1 MARIVCQRNGPCILQ
16 GIATL
21 GREGDAAA
29 QSVRD
34 VALCRCGGA
43 RRKPVCDATHV
54 RIGFVAPRDAA
65 AGTMPDI
72 ADVRARLAALEDR
85 AALLPDVIV
94 MANGPYAVS
103 DVIELQDAP
112 LAGTGRYLLCRC
124 GASEHKPF
132 CDGAHARVGF
142 SDDS

>member
-16 GIATL
+16 GSAAL
-21 GREGDAAA
+21 GREGEATA

-43 RRKPVCDATHV
+43 RNKPVCDATHV
-54 RIGFVAPRDAA
+54 RIGFAAPAA
-65 AGTMPDI
+65 AMAGAIPGVDDI
-72 ADVRARLAALEDR
+72 RARLAALEDR

-103 DVIELQDAP
+103 KTVELRGVP
-112 LAGTGRYLLCRC
+112 LAAHDRYLLCRC
-124 GASEHKPF
+124 GASRHKPF
-132 CDGAHARVGF
+132 CDGAHAWIGF
-142 SDDS
+142 SDDC

>member
-21 GREGDAAA
+21 GREGEATP

-43 RRKPVCDATHV
+43 REKPVCDATHV
-54 RIGFVAPRDAA
+54 RIGFVAPAA
-65 AGTMPDI
+65 AVADAMPDVN
-72 ADVRARLAALEDR
+72 DVRARLAALSQR
-85 AALLPDVIV
+85 VLPDLIV
-94 MANGPYAVS
+94 MAHGPYAVS
-103 DVIELQDAP
+103 SSIELRGVP

-124 GASEHKPF
+124 GASQHKPF
-132 CDGAHARVGF
+132 CDGAHARVQF
-142 SDDS
+142 SDDA

>member
-16 GIATL
+16 GVATL
-21 GREGDAAA
+21 GREADATP

-43 RRKPVCDATHV
+43 REKPVCDATHV
-54 RIGFVAPRDAA
+54 RIGFVAPVAA
-65 AGTMPDI
+65 VTAVMPDVD
-72 ADVRARLAALEDR
+72 DVRARLAEL
-85 AALLPDVIV
+85 AARVPVLPDVIV
-94 MANGPYAVS
+94 MADGPYAVS
-103 DVIELQDAP
+103 SSIELRGVP

-124 GASEHKPF
+124 GASRHKPF

-142 SDDS
+142 SACS

>member
-21 GREGDAAA
+21 AREGDATLT
-29 QSVRD
+29 SVRD

-43 RRKPVCDATHV
+43 RNKPVCDATHV
-54 RIGFVAPRDAA
+54 RIGFMATVGAT
-65 AGTMPDI
+65 AGAIPDVD
-72 ADVRARLAALEDR
+72 DVRRRLAALGGR

-94 MANGPYAVS
+94 MANGPYAVRS
-103 DVIELQDAP
+103 TVELHGVA
-112 LAGTGRYLLCRC
+112 LTGTGRYLLCRC
-124 GASEHKPF
+124 GASQHKPF

-142 SDDS
+142 SDAS

>member
-21 GREGDAAA
+21 AREGDATVT
-29 QSVRD
+29 SVRD
-34 VALCRCGGA
+34 VALCRCAGA
-43 RRKPVCDATHV
+43 RSKPVCDATHV
-54 RIGFVAPRDAA
+54 RIGFMAA
-65 AGTMPDI
+65 AGAAAGAMPDVD
-72 ADVRARLAALEDR
+72 DVRRRLAALEDR

-94 MANGPYAVS
+94 MANGPYAISSTV
-103 DVIELQDAP
+103 ELVGVQ
-112 LAGTGRYLLCRC
+112 LAGTARYLLCRC
-124 GASEHKPF
+124 GASQHKPF

>member
-21 GREGDAAA
+21 GREGEATR
-29 QSVRD
+29 QRVRD

-43 RRKPVCDATHV
+43 REKPVCDATHV
-54 RIGFVAPRDAA
+54 RIGFVAPAA
-65 AGTMPDI
+65 AVADAMPDVD
-72 ADVRARLAALEDR
+72 DVRARLAALSAR
-85 AALLPDVIV
+85 MLPDVIV

-103 DVIELQDAP
+103 SSIELRDVP

-124 GASEHKPF
+124 GASQHKPF
-132 CDGAHARVGF
+132 CDGAHARVRF
-142 SDDS
+142 RDDA

>member
-34 VALCRCGGA
+34 VALCRCGGSG
-43 RRKPVCDATHV
+43 RKPVCDATHV
-54 RIGFVAPRDAA
+54 RIGFVAPRDPA
-65 AGTMPDI
+65 AGVMPDV

-85 AALLPDVIV
+85 AALLSDVIV

-103 DVIELQDAP
+103 ETIELRGVP
-112 LAGTGRYLLCRC
+112 RAGSGRYLLCRC
-124 GASEHKPF
+124 GASQHTPF
-132 CDGAHARVGF
+132 CDGAHARAGF
-142 SDDS
+142 SDAS